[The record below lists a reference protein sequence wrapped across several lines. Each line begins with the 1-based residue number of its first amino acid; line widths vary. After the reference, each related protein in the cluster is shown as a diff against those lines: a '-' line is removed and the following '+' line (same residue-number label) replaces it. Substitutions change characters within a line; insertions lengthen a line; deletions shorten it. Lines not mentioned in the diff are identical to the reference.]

1 MERKSLMPV
10 REETIRTP
18 LGAMR
23 AEYAREGVL
32 VRLEFILMEP
42 ESTYAKSATM
52 SAASD
57 LSIQMGEYFAGAR
70 RDFDIP
76 LAPEGTEFQR
86 RVWAELRRIPCGET
100 ISYAELARRIGDPK
114 AVRAV
119 ARANALN
126 PIAVLIPCHRV
137 IGSDGTLTG
146 YAGGLER
153 KARLLELEGAIAP
166 RERRQISLFSE
177 INS

>member
-1 MERKSLMPV
+1 MVDILFQLE
-10 REETIRTP
+10 TP
-18 LGAMR
+18 LGAMEGR
-23 AEYAREGVL
+23 LDASSVLRSLRFVESAEAAGE
-32 VRLEFILMEP
+32 RLP
-42 ESTYAKSATM
+42 TASAKG
-52 SAASD
+52 
-57 LSIQMGEYFAGAR
+57 LFKQLREYFQGRR

-76 LAPEGTEFQR
+76 LAPEGTGFQK
-86 RVWAELRRIPCGET
+86 RVWAELGRIPCGAT
-100 ISYAELARRIGDPK
+100 ISYAELAQRLGDPR

-126 PIAVLIPCHRV
+126 PIAILIPCHRV

-166 RERRQISLFSE
+166 PERRQISLFPQA
-177 INS
+177 

>member
-10 REETIRTP
+10 RGETIPTP

-23 AEYAREGVL
+23 AEYLPEGSL
-32 VRLEFILMEP
+32 RSLEFILSDSE
-42 ESTYAKSATM
+42 TSAEKNIAL
-52 SAASD
+52 SQASP
-57 LSIQMGEYFAGAR
+57 LFLQMTEYFAGAR

-76 LAPEGTEFQR
+76 LAPEGTEFQK
-86 RVWAELRRIPCGET
+86 RVWEELRRIPCGST
-100 ISYAELARRIGDPK
+100 ISYAELARRIGDPR

-126 PIAVLIPCHRV
+126 PIAILIPCHRV

-153 KARLLELEGAIAP
+153 KARLLKLEGALAP
-166 RERRQISLFSE
+166 LPRRQISLFSE
-177 INS
+177 LKS

>member
-1 MERKSLMPV
+1 MTRKSLISV
-10 REETIRTP
+10 REEPISTP

-23 AEYAREGVL
+23 AEYAPDGGL
-32 VRLEFILMEP
+32 LRLEFMLSDMEFG
-42 ESTYAKSATM
+42 
-52 SAASD
+52 AASPIIHPKD
-57 LSIQMGEYFAGAR
+57 SALAFQIGEYFAGAR

-76 LAPEGTEFQR
+76 LAPEGTTFQR
-86 RVWAELRRIPCGET
+86 RVWEELRRIPCGQT
-100 ISYAELARRIGDPK
+100 LSYAELAQRIGDPR

-126 PIAVLIPCHRV
+126 PIAILIPCHRV

-153 KARLLELEGAIAP
+153 KARLLELEGALVP

-177 INS
+177 LKS

>member
-1 MERKSLMPV
+1 MAQKSLISV
-10 REETIRTP
+10 REELVSSP

-23 AEYAREGVL
+23 AEYAPDGSL
-32 VRLEFILMEP
+32 LRLEFMLP
-42 ESTYAKSATM
+42 EM
-52 SAASD
+52 QSAAASPIIHPQD
-57 LSIQMGEYFAGAR
+57 SPLALQIGEYFAGAR

-76 LAPEGTEFQR
+76 LAPEGTEFQT
-86 RVWAELRRIPCGET
+86 RVWEELCRIPCGST
-100 ISYAELARRIGDPK
+100 ISYAELARRIGDPR

-126 PIAVLIPCHRV
+126 PIAILIPCHRV

-153 KARLLELEGAIAP
+153 KARLLELEGAFVT
-166 RERRQISLFSE
+166 RERRQISLFSGL
-177 INS
+177 

>member
-1 MERKSLMPV
+1 MTRKSLMPV
-10 REETIRTP
+10 REDYISTP
-18 LGAMR
+18 LGVMSV
-23 AEYAREGVL
+23 EYSPEGNL
-32 VRLEFILMEP
+32 LRLEFMP
-42 ESTYAKSATM
+42 SDSESSSA
-52 SAASD
+52 SPVVSSKASS
-57 LSIQMGEYFAGAR
+57 LSLQIGEYFAGAR

-86 RVWAELRRIPCGET
+86 RVWEELRRIPCGST
-100 ISYAELARRIGDPK
+100 ISYAELARRLGDPR

-126 PIAVLIPCHRV
+126 PIAILIPCHRV

-166 RERRQISLFSE
+166 PERRQISLFPQV
-177 INS
+177 